1 MYWGR
6 ASVYTAQIPTHGPH
20 SGGHVAP
27 GVPPCVVPGV
37 APCVSPRGEAVAA
50 DAGDAAIAPP
60 GRSCITTVGTRNS
73 RIEPGLTAVGGR
85 YRLLSATGEA
95 HV

>member
-1 MYWGR
+1 MYTG
-6 ASVYTAQIPTHGPH
+6 QIPTHGPH

-60 GRSCITTVGTRNS
+60 GRSCG
-73 RIEPGLTAVGGR
+73 GDGR